1 MQIKL
6 MKGKNILA
14 TAMLLSFCTSLP
26 LIILSIYYG
35 KKEFFLLMNNDW
47 GIVADNFFHYW
58 TYLGDGIAWVIV
70 SLIILVFRKNYAPL
84 LFAAIVISTLLTQIT
99 KNFIMVAEPRPT
111 AAITD
116 INTIHTV
123 MGVELHKAYSF
134 PSGHTETA
142 FSFYFLA
149 CFFINKKW
157 MLAVGFLYACLVGY
171 SRIYLAQHFPLDV
184 GGGIITALI
193 TIYFSILI
201 QQQWEKKKLQH

>member
-6 MKGKNILA
+6 MKGKNNLA
-14 TAMLLSFCTSLP
+14 TAMLLSFCTSLV
-26 LIILSIYYG
+26 LIILSIYFG
-35 KKEFFLLMNNDW
+35 KKEFFLLMNNDD

-70 SLIILVFRKNYAPL
+70 SLIILAFRKKYFLL
-84 LFAAIVISTLLTQIT
+84 LFAAIFISTLLTQIT
-99 KNFIMVAEPRPT
+99 KNYILVAEPRPT

-123 MGVELHKAYSF
+123 AGVELHKAYSF
-134 PSGHTETA
+134 PSGHTATA
-142 FSFYFLA
+142 FSIYFLA
-149 CFFINKKW
+149 CFFFNKKW
-157 MLAVGFLYACLVGY
+157 IIAVGFLYASLVGY

-184 GGGIITALI
+184 GGGIISALI